1 METQLPSGTVTFLF
15 TDIEGSTRM
24 AHSLGDEYR
33 TVLHDHRR
41 LLRAVLGRSAG
52 AELLTE
58 GDSFFVAFADAAT
71 AISAA
76 VETLRA
82 LAAHPW
88 PFRPGWREP
97 CMPRLRI
104 GMHTGPAIPS
114 GGEYATHV
122 VHRAARVRDAAHG
135 GQILCSQATYE
146 AARRTGRLPTDIKT
160 EDLGLHRL
168 RGFDDPERLLQV
180 TVADLEV
187 DFPPPRTEDRRG
199 HNLPA
204 YADFVGREAEVRH
217 LRWLIGR
224 NRLVLATGPSGV
236 GKTRVA
242 VEMAE
247 RASGDFHGGVWY
259 AALASGDEGAS
270 LCRALGVRP
279 DPFRSSLETAL
290 DTLRHR
296 RALLVLDDARPEHGE
311 LVRRLLAECREV
323 RLLLVSRA
331 PLGLSGEVVWAVPAM
346 ADGDAVRLLE
356 RRAAQARGGHPVEGV
371 APVARRLGGLPLALE
386 LAAARLRVVSPSA
399 LAERLDADLLGV
411 LDGPERVWSR
421 ALDASYEVLPGG
433 AVELLHAL
441 AAKPDPVDVD
451 AVERLLGRRDPSVL
465 DALAALVDASL
476 VDVRYTGTTA
486 LYRLSDPVRA
496 YASSR
501 GGDEPPC
508 TGGQAPATGADLPP
522 PPHLAAHDFTVR
534 PGGPQL
540 CAMSGLTPETD
551 PAPLSAFRARW
562 MRHCHAH
569 RPRLWARERRGP
581 QETAPLT
588 PS

>member
-1 METQLPSGTVTFLF
+1 METRLPSGTVTFLF

-71 AISAA
+71 AITAA

-82 LAAHPW
+82 LAAHRW

-135 GQILCSQATYE
+135 GQILVSQATYE
-146 AARRTGRLPTDIKT
+146 AARRSLPTDIKT

-168 RGFDDPERLLQV
+168 RGFDDPERLLQIA
-180 TVADLEV
+180 VADLEG
-187 DFPPPRTEDRRG
+187 DFPPPRTEDGRG

-204 YADFVGREAEVRH
+204 HADFVGREAELRH
-217 LRWLIGR
+217 LRRLIGR
-224 NRLVLATGPSGV
+224 NRLVLATGPSGI

-247 RASGDFHGGVWY
+247 RAAADFHGGVWY
-259 AALASGDEGAS
+259 AALTRGDEGAS

-279 DPFRSSLETAL
+279 DPFRPALETAL

-296 RALLVLDDARPEHGE
+296 HALLLLDDARPEHGE
-311 LVRRLLAECREV
+311 LVRRLLAESREL
-323 RLLLVSRA
+323 RLLLVSRG

-346 ADGDAVRLLE
+346 ADADAVRLLE
-356 RRAAQARGGHPVEGV
+356 QRATQARGGHPVEGV

-399 LAERLDADLLGV
+399 LAARLDADLLGV

-421 ALDASYEVLPGG
+421 ALDASYEVLPAG

-451 AVERLLGRRDPSVL
+451 AVEHLLGRHDPSVL
-465 DALAALVDASL
+465 DALAGLVDASL

-486 LYRLSDPVRA
+486 LYRLSDPIRA
-496 YASSR
+496 YAASR
-501 GGDEPPC
+501 GDAEVA
-508 TGGQAPATGADLPP
+508 APEDLPP
-522 PPHLAAHDFTVR
+522 PHVAAHDFTVR
-534 PGGPQL
+534 AAGPRL
-540 CAMSGLTPETD
+540 CVMSGLT
-551 PAPLSAFRARW
+551 SRGAFREF
-562 MRHCHAH
+562 
-569 RPRLWARERRGP
+569 PG
-581 QETAPLT
+581 
-588 PS
+588 